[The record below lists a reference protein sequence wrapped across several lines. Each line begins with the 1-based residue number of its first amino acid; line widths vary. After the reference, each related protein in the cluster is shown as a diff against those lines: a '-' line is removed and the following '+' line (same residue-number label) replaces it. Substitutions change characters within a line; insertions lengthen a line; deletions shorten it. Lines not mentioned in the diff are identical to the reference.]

1 MSRSIFIFII
11 AIIFI
16 VINSCK
22 TVKYKALNGLD
33 PVLFLVDS
41 WVKSGPDG
49 KLYEKWTKQNENV
62 LVGKSFKLVRK
73 DTLLLE
79 NLKIYVKNN
88 EIWYSSIMN
97 SDSTEVQFQL
107 MSAKD
112 NKLIFKNPKIDFP
125 KTIIYTNMNDYEV
138 KTELIG
144 TQAKAKKSIEFLLQR
159 MEQQ

>member
-1 MSRSIFIFII
+1 MSRTIFIFII
-11 AIIFI
+11 AI
-16 VINSCK
+16 VIIEITAC
-22 TVKYKALNGLD
+22 TILKYKALNGLD

-62 LVGKSFKLVRK
+62 LVGKSYKLVRK

-79 NLKIYVKNN
+79 NLKIYIKNN

-107 MSAKD
+107 ISTKD

-125 KTIIYTNMNDYEV
+125 NTIIYTKMNDYEV

-144 TQAKAKKSIEFLLQR
+144 TQAKAKKSIEFSLQR
-159 MEQQ
+159 MEKQ

>member
-1 MSRSIFIFII
+1 MSRTITIFII
-11 AIIFI
+11 AI
-16 VINSCK
+16 VIIEITAC
-22 TVKYKALNGLD
+22 TTLKYKALNGLD

-49 KLYEKWTKQNENV
+49 KLYEKWAKQNDNV
-62 LVGKSFKLVRK
+62 LVGKSYKLVRK

-107 MSAKD
+107 LSAKD

-125 KTIIYTNMNDYEV
+125 NTIIYTKMNDYEV

-144 TQAKAKKSIEFLLQR
+144 TQAKVKKSIEFSLQR

>member
-1 MSRSIFIFII
+1 MFRTISLFFII
-11 AIIFI
+11 LVFI
-16 VINSCK
+16 EITAC
-22 TVKYKALNGLD
+22 TTLKYKALNGLN

-62 LVGKSFKLVRK
+62 LVGKSYKLVRK

-79 NLKIYVKNN
+79 NLKIYIKNN
-88 EIWYSSIMN
+88 EIWYSSNMN

-107 MSAKD
+107 ISANN

-125 KTIIYTNMNDYEV
+125 NTIIYTKMNDFEV

-144 TQAKAKKSIEFLLQR
+144 TQAKVKKDIEFSLQR